1 MTTMREVVEDAME
14 DITVKK
20 AEVSLTDDELQSGIR
35 RCNDM
40 LAQWVELGFIV
51 GYNPVLNGDDV
62 LELEPAAIAAVKAKL
77 AIKLAP
83 SYSKPITAALAENAS
98 EAMTMLSIANSHIGE
113 IAYPD
118 SLPIGSGNECNNNGA
133 YNRFFNQN
141 KTDNF

>member
-20 AEVSLTDDELQSGIR
+20 AEVALTNDELQSGIR
-35 RCNDM
+35 RLNDM
-40 LAQWVELGFIV
+40 LAQWNELGIIV
-51 GYNPVLNGDDV
+51 GYNPVTNGDDT

-98 EAMTMLSIANSHIGE
+98 EAMTMLAIANSNIGE

-118 SLPIGSGNECNNNGA
+118 TLPIGSGNECSDYGT
-133 YNRFFNQN
+133 YDRFFNQN
-141 KTDNF
+141 KTSNF

>member
-20 AEVSLTDDELQSGIR
+20 AEVALTGDELQSGIR
-35 RCNDM
+35 RANDM
-40 LAQWVELGFIV
+40 LVQWNELGIIV

-62 LELEPAAIAAVKAKL
+62 LELEPVAIAAVKAKL

-83 SYSKPITAALAENAS
+83 SFSKPITSVLAENAR
-98 EAMTMLSIANSHIGE
+98 EAMEMLEISNSHIGE

-118 SLPIGSGNECNNNGA
+118 TLPIGSGNQCPNTNE
-133 YNRFFNQN
+133 YQRFFNAN

>member
-20 AEVSLTDDELQSGIR
+20 AEISLTDDELQSGIR

-40 LAQWVELGFIV
+40 LAQWDELGIIV
-51 GYNPVLNGDDV
+51 GYNPVTNGDDV
-62 LELEPAAIAAVKAKL
+62 LELGPAAIAAVKTKL

-83 SYSKPITAALAENAS
+83 SYSKVVTPALVENAR
-98 EAMTMLSIANSHIGE
+98 EAMEMLEAANSHIGE

-118 SLPIGSGNECNNNGA
+118 TLPLGSGNQCPSTNTDQ
-133 YNRFFNQN
+133 RFFNQN

>member
-1 MTTMREVVEDAME
+1 MREVVEDAME

-35 RCNDM
+35 RTNDM
-40 LAQWVELGFIV
+40 LAQWNELGIIV
-51 GYNPVLNGDDV
+51 GYNPVTNGDDV

-83 SYSKPITAALAENAS
+83 SYSKPITAALMANAS
-98 EAMTMLSIANSHIGE
+98 EAMDMLATANAYIGE

-118 SLPIGSGNECNNNGA
+118 TLPLGSGNQCPSTNTDQ
-133 YNRFFNQN
+133 RFFNQN

>member
-20 AEVSLTDDELQSGIR
+20 AEVALTDDELQSGIR

-40 LAQWVELGFIV
+40 LAQWNELGFIV
-51 GYNPVLNGDDV
+51 GYNPATNGDDV

-98 EAMTMLSIANSHIGE
+98 EAMTMLSIANSHIGPV
-113 IAYPD
+113 AYPD
-118 SLPIGSGNECNNNGA
+118 TLPLGSGNECNSDGT
-133 YNRFFNQN
+133 YDRFFNQN
-141 KTDNF
+141 KIENF